1 MKIWRTKAGE
11 ERYLQ
16 TKDAPEI
23 IEEITLDKSLHH
35 RRTSSR
41 LSISSVSTYSHRPSI
56 STNARP
62 RFSRSV
68 SRTSSITSNHPRLIK
83 TIQDNSLEILK
94 NGIHVQFRLST
105 QDQLTSQQSIH
116 IHIQSICLDLF

>member
-16 TKDAPEI
+16 TKDLPETF
-23 IEEITLDKSLHH
+23 EEISLDKSVNH

-41 LSISSVSTYSHRPSI
+41 LSISSASTYSHRASI
-56 STNARP
+56 SANPRARLT
-62 RFSRSV
+62 RSY
-68 SRTSSITSNHPRLIK
+68 SRTSSITTNHLRLIK
-83 TIQDNSLEILK
+83 TLQPTIDNPLEVLK

-105 QDQLTSQQSIH
+105 KDQLTNQQSI
-116 IHIQSICLDLF
+116 